1 MNANAALSVMK
12 CKLLSA
18 QTLIDVLNVMC
29 AKMAP
34 LTPRSDSDKNE
45 EVRIDFS
52 DTGMTFHVTDKTKSL
67 QVSSHMPSALFDA
80 YSMEGQTD
88 SVSCTLEPFS
98 KCVSIFGSSKLMMT
112 TLQMAYSS
120 DDNCIKL
127 ILDEN
132 ELLRQEVVYR

>member
-1 MNANAALSVMK
+1 MFKKIAL
-12 CKLLSA
+12 
-18 QTLIDVLNVMC
+18 
-29 AKMAP
+29 
-34 LTPRSDSDKNE
+34 LTPRSDGDKNE

-67 QVSSHMPSALFDA
+67 QVSSHIPSTLFDA

-98 KCVSIFGSSKLMMT
+98 KCVSIFGNSKLMMT
-112 TLQMAYSS
+112 TLQMSYSS

-132 ELLRQEVVYR
+132 ELFRHDLTHL

>member
-1 MNANAALSVMK
+1 MK

-18 QTLIDVLNVMC
+18 QTLIDVLNVMF
-29 AKMAP
+29 KKITL
-34 LTPRSDSDKNE
+34 LTPRSDGDKNE

-67 QVSSHMPSALFDA
+67 QVSSHIPSTLFDA

-98 KCVSIFGSSKLMMT
+98 KCVSIFGNSKLMMT
-112 TLQMAYSS
+112 TLQMSYSS

-132 ELLRQEVVYR
+132 ELFRHDLTHL

>member
-1 MNANAALSVMK
+1 MSTNAALSVMK

-18 QTLIDVLNVMC
+18 QTLIDVLNVMF
-29 AKMAP
+29 KKITL
-34 LTPRSDSDKNE
+34 LTPRSDGDKNE

-67 QVSSHMPSALFDA
+67 QVSSHIPSTLFDA

-98 KCVSIFGSSKLMMT
+98 KCVSIFGNSKLMMT
-112 TLQMAYSS
+112 TLQMSYSS

-132 ELLRQEVVYR
+132 ESFHHDLTHL

>member
-1 MNANAALSVMK
+1 MK

-18 QTLIDVLNVMC
+18 QTLIDVLNVMF
-29 AKMAP
+29 KKITL
-34 LTPRSDSDKNE
+34 LTPRSDGDKNE

-67 QVSSHMPSALFDA
+67 QVSSHIPSTLFDA

-98 KCVSIFGSSKLMMT
+98 KCVSIFGNSKLMMT
-112 TLQMAYSS
+112 TLQMSYSS

-132 ELLRQEVVYR
+132 ESFHHDLTHL